1 MNEHSERTAAAA
13 KSNIGVVLFRTLI
26 GIAIAIGGTWLSVNW
41 HPGFQTALQEQGI
54 PLNIGTTIA
63 VIGVFIAWFP
73 IIKLFFIS
81 PLAEAIETRNAELE
95 KTFAEAESLRA
106 DMTRMKEEYEQ
117 RIAQTEASA
126 REQIQAQIKEA
137 QQLRQQLMAEAAAQA
152 DELKRAAQ
160 EDIARETEHVM
171 ADLRVK
177 VVNMTL
183 LATEHLIGN
192 NMDDERNRKLVE
204 DFISRVE
211 APSA

>member
-26 GIAIAIGGTWLSVNW
+26 GTAIAIGGTWLSVNW

>member
-1 MNEHSERTAAAA
+1 MNEHSTSTAVSA
-13 KSNIGVVLFRTLI
+13 KPSGLVVLVRTLI

-41 HPGFQTALQEQGI
+41 HPAFQTAVQEQGI

-73 IIKLFFIS
+73 VIKFFFIA
-81 PLAEAIETRNAELE
+81 PLAEAIEGRNAELE
-95 KTFAEAESLRA
+95 RTFAEAENLRA

-152 DELKRAAQ
+152 EELKKAAQ
-160 EDIARETEHVM
+160 EEIARETERVV

-177 VVNMTL
+177 VVDMTL

-192 NMDDERNRKLVE
+192 NLDDERNRKLVE

>member
-54 PLNIGTTIA
+54 PLNLGTTIA

-160 EDIARETEHVM
+160 EDIARETERVM

-192 NMDDERNRKLVE
+192 NLDDERNRKLVE